1 MRGLGGGGIRGNI
14 RGGGREGAGRA
25 HAAARAEDPAKK
37 KKVDYSN
44 AWQEAR
50 VLIVARSGRLTL
62 GLVLMLINRVAG
74 LVLPA
79 SSKYLIDD
87 VIGKRHAEML
97 VPLALAAGAAT
108 IVQAITS
115 FSLSQVL
122 GVAAQRAITD
132 MRRRVE
138 AHVARLPVGYFD
150 STKAGVLISRIMTDA
165 EGIRNLV
172 GNGLVQ
178 LIGSVVTA
186 VFALVYLF
194 YLNWVL
200 TLVNIV
206 ALGTFGAAMAIAF
219 NKLRPLFRERGKIN
233 AEVTGRL
240 NETLGGIRIVKTYT
254 AEKREE
260 IVFTK
265 GVHRLFRNVAQSITG
280 VSGITAFSTAIV
292 GIIGVIII
300 IVGGR
305 SILSGRMTVGDLFT
319 YILFTGLLAAPVV
332 QIASIGTQISEAFA
346 GLDRI
351 RDLMKM
357 PTEDQEDA
365 AKAPL
370 GPIDGEVTFEDVTF
384 EYNPG
389 TLVLKHVSFQAP
401 AGTTTALVG
410 SSGSGKSTLISL
422 VMAFNR
428 PLSGRI
434 LIDRK
439 DLSGVRLRDY
449 REQLGVVLQDNFLFD
464 GSIADNIRYGRPDA
478 TLDEIKRVSQV
489 AHADEFI
496 EKFEQGYDTIVGE
509 RGVKLSGGQRQRVS
523 IARAILADPR
533 ILVLDEA
540 TSSLD
545 SESEAMIQDGLK
557 SLRHGR
563 TTFVIAHRLSTI
575 RSADQ
580 ILVLEH
586 GEIVERGTHQQLIA
600 LGGRYRTLYDK
611 QYKFEADRFINDG
624 EDFTPV
630 LEEAKIPS
638 TLRPNNAL

>member
-1 MRGLGGGGIRGNI
+1 MRGGV
-14 RGGGREGAGRA
+14 RGGGRESAGRS
-25 HAAARAEDPAKK
+25 AAALRADDPSAK
-37 KKVDYSN
+37 KKVDYAN

-50 VLIVARSGRLTL
+50 VLIVARRGRLGL
-62 GLVLMLINRVAG
+62 GLALMLVNRIAG
-74 LVLPA
+74 MVLPA
-79 SSKYLIDD
+79 TSKYLIDD
-87 VIGKRHAEML
+87 VIGKRHAQLL
-97 VPLALAAGAAT
+97 VPLALAAGGAT

-138 AHVARLPVGYFD
+138 AHVARLPVRYFD
-150 STKAGVLISRIMTDA
+150 STKSGVLISRIMTDA

-178 LIGSVVTA
+178 LVGSVVTA
-186 VFALVYLF
+186 VLALAYLF

-206 ALGTFGAAMAIAF
+206 ALGTFGFAMATAF
-219 NKLRPLFRERGKIN
+219 KRLRPLFRERGKIN
-233 AEVTGRL
+233 ADVTGRL

-260 IVFTK
+260 LVFTK
-265 GVHRLFRNVAQSITG
+265 GVHKLYRNVAQSITG
-280 VSGITAFSTAIV
+280 VSAITAFSTAII
-292 GIIGVIII
+292 GIIGVIMI

-305 SILSGRMTVGDLFT
+305 SILAGRMTVGDFLN

-332 QIASIGTQISEAFA
+332 QMASIGTQISEAFA

-351 RDLMKM
+351 RELMQM
-357 PTEDQEDA
+357 TTEDQEDA
-365 AKAPL
+365 ARAPL
-370 GPIDGEVTFEDVTF
+370 DQIAGEVVFEDVSF

-389 TLVLKHVSFQAP
+389 TPVLKHVSFRAP

-428 PLSGRI
+428 PLGGRI
-434 LIDRK
+434 FVDGK
-439 DLSGVRLRDY
+439 DLSSVRLRDY

-464 GSIADNIRYGRPDA
+464 GSIADNIKYGKPDA
-478 TLDEIKRVSQV
+478 TLDDIRRVSRI

-496 EKFEQGYDTIVGE
+496 ETFENGYDTIVGE

-545 SESEAMIQDGLK
+545 SESEALIQDGLK
-557 SLRHGR
+557 SLRQGR

-575 RSADQ
+575 RAADQ

-586 GEIVERGTHQQLIA
+586 GEIVERGSHAQLIA

-611 QYKFEADRFINDG
+611 QYKFEADRFINPG
-624 EDFTPV
+624 EDFTPE
-630 LEEAKIPS
+630 LAEAKIPS
-638 TLRPNNAL
+638 TLRSNNAL